1 MTRGPRSDIKA
12 AIKTAQIHTSIG
24 ETPVMTTSHITKDK
38 LYDAVAPTDFAAML
52 EVDRHTK
59 RSTAFDKIISATHDH
74 FWDPMDKKYIDFDT
88 PFDMVNQAILP
99 DHMVPALET
108 PYVRAHFADKPLE
121 LIRFKNEM
129 ARWQLSAILHG
140 EQGALNL
147 SASLCHVLRDA
158 GAQEYAANQAREEA
172 RHVAAFAAYIKA
184 RWGSPLPCGDVLK
197 TLLVDIVHAPEVYK
211 KIVGMQM
218 LIEGLAM
225 GAFASIYNEWHD
237 PLARKLTQLV
247 MTDEAFHHKFGK
259 IWADRTIPKLDAA
272 EHAIVED
279 WAAHCFQTLLFNLVA
294 PHQMIPIYAEFGLD
308 PDIVMAQFQE
318 FATDVER
325 RERMKESTNIFRV
338 LVKTLWNAN
347 IITDRT
353 KAFYA
358 MYVDFAEF
366 EAEGE
371 HMVGDDIA
379 EDGIRF
385 LQSVN
390 FSGRSD
396 ALAQIKIAAE

>member
-1 MTRGPRSDIKA
+1 MTG
-12 AIKTAQIHTSIG
+12 Q
-24 ETPVMTTSHITKDK
+24 ITKDA

-52 EVDRHTK
+52 DIDRHLN

-74 FWDPMDKKYIDFDT
+74 FWDPLDTRYIDFSE
-88 PFDMVNQAILP
+88 PFDMENEAMLP
-99 DHMVPALET
+99 DWMVPALET
-108 PYVRAHFADKPLE
+108 DLLQAHFANDPKGR
-121 LIRFKNEM
+121 IRFINES

-158 GAQEYAANQAREEA
+158 GAQEYAANQCREEA
-172 RHVAAFAAYIKA
+172 RHVTAFAKYIKA
-184 RWGSPLPCGDVLK
+184 RWGSPVKCGETLK
-197 TLLVDIVHAPEVYK
+197 TLMVEIVHAPEVYK

-225 GAFASIYNEWHD
+225 GAFATMFKESRD
-237 PLARKLTQLV
+237 PLLRKLTQLV

-259 IWADRTIPKLDAA
+259 IWADRTIPKLDEK

-279 WAAHCFQTLLFNLVA
+279 WAAHCFQTLLFNLIN
-294 PHQMIPIYAEFGLD
+294 PEQMKDMYASFGLD
-308 PDIVMAQFQE
+308 WQQVMVE
-318 FATDVER
+318 FTKIATDDER
-325 RERMKESTNIFRV
+325 RARMKESTNIFRV
-338 LVKTLWNAN
+338 LVKTLWNAG

-353 KAFYA
+353 RPFYA
-358 MYVDFAEF
+358 MYVDFSEF

-379 EDGIRF
+379 EDGIAF
-385 LQSVN
+385 LKTIN
-390 FSGRSD
+390 FAARSD
-396 ALAQIKIAAE
+396 ALRGVKIAAE